1 MSARVAVLDS
11 GIHAGHPHVNRVAG
25 GFNATAS
32 GAAEDWLDFTGHGT
46 AVAGAIQSHAP
57 ECELLAVKI
66 FDRALRT
73 DLDTI
78 ERGVRW
84 ALAQG
89 AHFINLSLG
98 ATNAEHIERLRAL
111 VAEGGIWVSAAE
123 SDGKIYYPGSL
134 EGVYGV
140 VADPSLA
147 RDVYRELSPGRY
159 AASPFPRDIPGVP
172 REQNLHG
179 ISFAVANLTGLLARD
194 ASRRA

>member
-1 MSARVAVLDS
+1 MRVRVAVLDS
-11 GIHAGHPHVNRVAG
+11 GIHAGHPHVNHVVG

-32 GAAEDWLDFTGHGT
+32 GLAADWLDFTGHGT

-57 ECELLAVKI
+57 DCELLAVKI

-73 DLDTI
+73 DVETI

-89 AHFINLSLG
+89 AQFINLSLG
-98 ATNAEHIERLRAL
+98 TTNPEHAERLRAL

-123 SDGKIYYPGSL
+123 SEGKLYYPGSL
-134 EGVYGV
+134 EGVRGV
-140 VADPSLA
+140 VAGAGLE
-147 RDVYRELSPGRY
+147 RDAYREISPGRY
-159 AASPFPRDIPGVP
+159 AASPFPREIPGVP
-172 REQNLHG
+172 REKNLHG

-194 ASRRA
+194 A